1 MKSQP
6 THAQKEVPETLAEQS
21 AELIKQSKE
30 PTSEEMTQRLIKQLT
45 EKLDKQDEKI
55 KELEK
60 GKKETLLEE
69 PVILISK
76 FLEYGNSDLGVKF
89 HEGKLVVRTEEELEK
104 LKSSNHWNKE
114 FGYLGRFKFRKHL
127 EPVIHQKIEVR

>member
-6 THAQKEVPETLAEQS
+6 TQAQKEVPETLAEQS

-55 KELEK
+55 
-60 GKKETLLEE
+60 
-69 PVILISK
+69 
-76 FLEYGNSDLGVKF
+76 
-89 HEGKLVVRTEEELEK
+89 
-104 LKSSNHWNKE
+104 
-114 FGYLGRFKFRKHL
+114 
-127 EPVIHQKIEVR
+127 